1 MILRI
6 MLLIGIVGSALL
18 APGTP
23 KLGIPG
29 DVPSAPSFIEPFDF
43 SPLARFRLPLVGPVR
58 RRIRE
63 QPQQQHFA
71 SRTVSLGTHWVRM
84 NDRISWRELQPVAG
98 GPIQWGLLA
107 EFENELRSMKSS
119 GLTPVVIVVD
129 DYPHWAVDPAA
140 RQDRQPTSCG
150 RLLPDQ
156 YPAFAAFV
164 HEIVSRY
171 RSAEFNVHHWELG
184 NEPDVDPDLVSP
196 DSIFGCWGEIS
207 DREYYGGKEYGNM
220 LKVVYPAIK
229 SADPAAVVWLGG
241 LLLDRPLT
249 SDPALGH
256 PENFIK
262 GVLASGAGSAVD
274 IIPYHAYAFFSNQ
287 MIDPDNGGG
296 SPWTAS
302 GGIFLGK
309 VRYLRH
315 ILAQYGVDKPLVI
328 NETALLCSGGTSC
341 SPPVPAFYEMQAD
354 YLVRAFTRGLSENIL
369 GYSWYTLEGEG
380 WRYSGLLHSDGSPKP
395 VYTAYQVLYREAS
408 RIALP
413 PPGRLWTR
421 HRRLR
426 LPERTC

>member
-1 MILRI
+1 
-6 MLLIGIVGSALL
+6 
-18 APGTP
+18 
-23 KLGIPG
+23 
-29 DVPSAPSFIEPFDF
+29 
-43 SPLARFRLPLVGPVR
+43 
-58 RRIRE
+58 
-63 QPQQQHFA
+63 
-71 SRTVSLGTHWVRM
+71 M

-98 GPIQWGLLA
+98 GSIQWGLLA

-119 GLTPVVIVVD
+119 GLTAVIVVD
-129 DYPHWAVDPAA
+129 DYPHWAVDQAA

-156 YPAFAAFV
+156 YLAFAAFV
-164 HEIVSRY
+164 HEVVTRY

-184 NEPDVDPDLVSP
+184 NEPDVDPDLVPP

-309 VRYLRH
+309 ARYLRQ
-315 ILAQYGVDKPLVI
+315 ILAQYGVEKPLVI
-328 NETALLCSGGTSC
+328 NETALLCSGGASC

-380 WRYSGLLHSDGSPKP
+380 WRYSGLLHGDGSPKP
-395 VYTAYQVLYREAS
+395 VYTAYQVLTGKLHGSRYLRPVDYGPGIEGYAFQKGPVELHILWAILDERLPV
-408 RIALP
+408 RIAQTKWISAFDRDGNALTP
-413 PPGRLWTR
+413 NQVGDQLEVEVGFSPIYISVF
-421 HRRLR
+421 
-426 LPERTC
+426 PERSHLTHYSH